1 MNKIQ
6 YFKYI
11 VFVLGYVCPGGCV
24 LGAYVCHR
32 GIYVQG
38 VCVQGRGV
46 QVLVAGVQGV
56 YVLGEG
62 GCLSY
67 PERTHTLQNQLRIS
81 TIRGDVKINNCRLK
95 AKCCSIYLL
104 HIDFPI

>member
-1 MNKIQ
+1 M
-6 YFKYI
+6 
-11 VFVLGYVCPGGCV
+11 CV
-24 LGAYVCHR
+24 LGDVFWGHVCHR

-46 QVLVAGVQGV
+46 QVLVAGVHGV
-56 YVLGEG
+56 HVLGEG

-81 TIRGDVKINNCRLK
+81 TIRGDVKINNCRLQ